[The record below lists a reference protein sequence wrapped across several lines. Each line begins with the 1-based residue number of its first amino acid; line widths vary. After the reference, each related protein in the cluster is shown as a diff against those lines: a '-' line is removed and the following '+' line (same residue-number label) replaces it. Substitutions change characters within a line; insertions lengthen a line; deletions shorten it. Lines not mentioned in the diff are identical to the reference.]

1 MNEAARGLM
10 GIAEQTLAQGQ
21 GIDRQCQTINQGVP
35 AVGLATVNRREVALH
50 KPVVAQR
57 AEALELALADAAARG
72 SKVLEDGFVGELLVE
87 RDQLA
92 QFIVRGVRK
101 GALNDGQLDGR

>member
-1 MNEAARGLM
+1 MNEAARGLT
-10 GIAEQTLAQGQ
+10 GVAEQSLAQGQ
-21 GIDRQCQTINQGVP
+21 RIDRQCQTINQGVP
-35 AVGLATVNRREVALH
+35 AVGLAAVNRRKIALH
-50 KPVVAQR
+50 EAVVTQR

-72 SKVLEDGFVGELLVE
+72 SKVLEDGFAGELLVE

-92 QFIVRGVRK
+92 QFIVRGVEK